1 MSSECLA
8 RNIIFHHWF
17 FFLSLFLY
25 IIQAAI
31 YNELFCVIVIQVFVT
46 WATVAAIA
54 AAHTLSSSFLTLH
67 NGGLLFRTD
76 RCRKFGLCIVIL
88 KVSKMRCIPYQE
100 PIPIITCPE
109 NILENSV
116 KKVPKLFFGTV
127 RTHIPANIELK
138 RMIKW
143 NFLLDWSS

>member
-1 MSSECLA
+1 MPCKKY
-8 RNIIFHHWF
+8 NISPLI

-54 AAHTLSSSFLTLH
+54 AAHTLSSSLLTLH

-76 RCRKFGLCIVIL
+76 RCRKLGLCIVIL
-88 KVSKMRCIPYQE
+88 KYQKWDAYHINS
-100 PIPIITCPE
+100 PIPIITFPE

-127 RTHIPANIELK
+127 TPQQILNWKEWLNE
-138 RMIKW
+138 
-143 NFLLDWSS
+143 NFY